1 MSFTQLEKFIFE
13 KVSQTRLPGATIALV
28 KDQQVIW
35 SHAVGYKDIE
45 RGFAATPNTLYCIGS
60 VTKSFTVL
68 AVMKLIEEGKLSL
81 QDPIDKYVP
90 FPVKPFG
97 EPIRI
102 WHLLSHTSG
111 IPALGHA
118 EAVIRSAIGDSDK
131 WIPASSSSDL
141 LAFLQDAGDWVLNK
155 PGERWYYLNEGYDL
169 IGAVIA
175 AVSGMSFVDYV
186 RQHVLLPLGMERSYF
201 RKEDV
206 EKDLDVA
213 IPYITTQEG
222 KRIPSTYP
230 YGSINAA
237 GGLISS
243 VLDMAKVVSMYL
255 NQGACAN
262 GQFLTPASLAEM
274 QTPRIPTPQKEGA
287 FGQYEYALGLGVL
300 PDFLGRRLVGHSG
313 SVGTAT
319 AYMGF
324 IPEEKIGVVVLVNG
338 GGYAPSMLGQYGL
351 AMLLGEDPEA
361 LPFVKNDRILSKLSG
376 NYETYQGTTKV
387 QVRQA
392 GDFIMAVSPGK
403 YGTSTTPFIPV
414 KLEEDRC
421 TFYTLS
427 GGNKIYAE
435 FTLSADRTTLV
446 YERYA
451 YRKTGELV

>member
-13 KVSQTRLPGATIALV
+13 KVSQTKLPGAAIALV

-45 RGFAATPNTLYCIGS
+45 RGQAATPNTLYCIGS

-68 AVMKLIEEGKLSL
+68 AVMKLVEQGKLSL
-81 QDPIDKYVP
+81 DDPIDKYVP
-90 FPVKPFG
+90 FPVKPYG

-155 PGERWYYLNEGYDL
+155 PGERWYYLNEGYEL
-169 IGAVIA
+169 VGAAIEK
-175 AVSGMSFVDYV
+175 VSGMPLVDYV
-186 RQHVLLPLGMERSYF
+186 RQNVLLPLGMERSFF

-206 EKDLDVA
+206 DKDLDVA
-213 IPYITTQEG
+213 TPYITTQEG

-243 VLDMAKVVSMYL
+243 VQDMAKVIAMYL
-255 NQGACAN
+255 NQGATAN
-262 GQFLTPASLAEM
+262 GQFLTPDSLAQM
-274 QTPRIPTPQKEGA
+274 QTPRIPTPQQDGA
-287 FGQYEYALGLGVL
+287 FGQYQYALGLGVL

-313 SVGTAT
+313 SVGVAT

-324 IPEEKIGVVVLVNG
+324 IPQEKVGVVVLVNG
-338 GGYAPSMLGQYGL
+338 GGYSPSMLGQYGL

-361 LPFVKNDRILSKLSG
+361 LPFVKNERILTKLTG
-376 NYETYQGTTKV
+376 NYETYMGTTKV
-387 QVRQA
+387 QIRQA

-414 KLEEDRC
+414 KLENDRC

-427 GGNKIYAE
+427 AGNKIYAE
-435 FTLSADRTTLV
+435 FTITEGRTTLV